1 MHPTPENEEQ
11 TLKNLRN
18 IRGPF
23 IIWMIM
29 LGFMAIYVVNSI
41 PQLSDM
47 RERFAPEFVSVNQS
61 FRPLLIIMAVASIIL
76 SIWFGP
82 WLYQRHH
89 WLLTGC
95 PIMLIF
101 IYAGFLSRSMPVI
114 MVGTYPV
121 LMIETMIGYHY
132 SRRVM
137 TCLTVAYLSM
147 WVGYTAI
154 VGWVQGI
161 IVLSS
166 FIFLMAIV
174 FYYWR
179 FYQHQVQERER
190 VENLYTELQLAYK
203 QVEASTVRAERQ
215 RVARELHDTLTQGLA
230 GVVMQLEAAKSFLDQ
245 GNADR
250 AEEII
255 NTSMATARTAL
266 HESRITLTDLRSTTE
281 ESLPVRLQL
290 VADAIR
296 KNYQVTTTIQLND
309 IPDYS
314 PSQLTEITRIVTE
327 ALTNVAKHAQTD
339 QAIISGSLTDD
350 IFKLKIIDFGT
361 GFNTHDKKAL
371 KKTGH
376 YGLQGIYERA
386 DRLNGV
392 ITVISAVDE
401 GTTVTLTLPADRKE
415 LAE

>member
-1 MHPTPENEEQ
+1 MQPTNENEAQ
-11 TLKNLRN
+11 RLKNLHD
-18 IRGPF
+18 IRGPL

-41 PQLSDM
+41 PNSASLRSAI
-47 RERFAPEFVSVNQS
+47 RPELVKVQYPY
-61 FRPLLIIMAVASIIL
+61 RPIWVLLAVATLIGA
-76 SIWFGP
+76 IWIGP
-82 WLYQRHH
+82 WLYTHHH
-89 WLLTGC
+89 WLLIGC
-95 PIMLIF
+95 PMILIW
-101 IYAGFLSRSMPVI
+101 IYAGFLSRSMPVL
-114 MVGTYPV
+114 MVGTYPIF
-121 LMIETMIGYHY
+121 MIESILGYHN
-132 SRRVM
+132 SKRVM
-137 TCLTVAYLSM
+137 ACLTIFYSIM
-147 WVGYTAI
+147 WATYTVI
-154 VGWVQGI
+154 VGWAQGLM
-161 IVLSS
+161 VLAS
-166 FIFLMAIV
+166 FVFLMAIV

-179 FYQHQVQERER
+179 FYQHQIQERER
-190 VENLYTELQLAYK
+190 VENLYAELQLAYK
-203 QVEASTVRAERQ
+203 QVEASTVRTERQ

-230 GVVMQLEAAKSFLDQ
+230 GVVMQLEAAEGFLEQ

-255 NTSMATARTAL
+255 TTSMSTARDAL

-281 ESLPVRLQL
+281 ESLPARLQL
-290 VADAIR
+290 VAEAIR
-296 KNYQVTTTIQLND
+296 KNYQVNTTIQLND

-327 ALTNVAKHAQTD
+327 SLTNVAKHAQTD
-339 QAIISGSLTDD
+339 QAVISGTLHDD

-361 GFNTHDKKAL
+361 GFDTHDKKTL
-371 KKTGH
+371 KKAGH

-392 ITVISAVDE
+392 ITVISAIGE